1 MQARAKI
8 ELAVLEERKAA
19 MFAEVLEKK
28 RLMVRQARRGEAC
41 TGSKL
46 DQNLLAGGKASPDAC
61 DVAR

>member
-1 MQARAKI
+1 M
-8 ELAVLEERKAA
+8 LEERKAA